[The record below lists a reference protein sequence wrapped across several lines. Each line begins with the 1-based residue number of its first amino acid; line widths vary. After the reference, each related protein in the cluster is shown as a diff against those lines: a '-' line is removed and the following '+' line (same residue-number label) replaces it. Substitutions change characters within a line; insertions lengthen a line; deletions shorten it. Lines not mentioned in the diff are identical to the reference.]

1 MNSFFPAE
9 WYPQSAVQLTWPH
22 KNTDWVDILPE
33 VTLCYVEIAKAVLQN
48 ELLVIVCVDK
58 TNIALNFTL
67 EELNK
72 IRFLECETNDTWARD
87 HGALTIFENGIP
99 TVLDFKF
106 NGWGLKFAAHFDN
119 LITSNLFKAKKFNDI
134 VKYKNNLNFVFEG
147 GAIESDGNGTLLTTS
162 ECSLSPN
169 RNGAFCKQEIDD
181 FLCQTFYAKRVLWL
195 NHGYLVGDDTD
206 SHIDT
211 LARFT
216 DENTIVY
223 VKCEDKNDEHF
234 IELQKMEKELQSF
247 KKLDGTPYSLVALPM
262 AKTVFDIESGLR
274 LPATYANFLII
285 NNIVLLPFY
294 NSELDKHAQ
303 RILQSCFADRKV
315 IGIDCSSLIK
325 QNGSLHCI
333 TMQYPKGLV
342 V

>member
-1 MNSFFPAE
+1 
-9 WYPQSAVQLTWPH
+9 
-22 KNTDWVDILPE
+22 
-33 VTLCYVEIAKAVLQN
+33 
-48 ELLVIVCVDK
+48 
-58 TNIALNFTL
+58 
-67 EELNK
+67 
-72 IRFLECETNDTWARD
+72 
-87 HGALTIFENGIP
+87 
-99 TVLDFKF
+99 
-106 NGWGLKFAAHFDN
+106 
-119 LITSNLFKAKKFNDI
+119 
-134 VKYKNNLNFVFEG
+134 
-147 GAIESDGNGTLLTTS
+147 
-162 ECSLSPN
+162 
-169 RNGAFCKQEIDD
+169 
-181 FLCQTFYAKRVLWL
+181 
-195 NHGYLVGDDTD
+195 
-206 SHIDT
+206 
-211 LARFT
+211 
-216 DENTIVY
+216 
-223 VKCEDKNDEHF
+223 
-234 IELQKMEKELQSF
+234 MEKELQSF